1 MQPVIHQRL
10 RPVPPMLFHADNT
23 VHFENNTYR
32 VTNRAYGALKK
43 KDVSVYVY
51 EDGSISAPALNRR
64 DVA

>member
-1 MQPVIHQRL
+1 
-10 RPVPPMLFHADNT
+10 MLFHADNT

-32 VTNRAYGALKK
+32 VTNCEYGALKK